1 MQDQRPMRYGD
12 FPRLF
17 EGFPPDEEVDL
28 WDTRT
33 ILRLMALARRA
44 EAGAAAEPDRDASA
58 DPGQLAI
65 QG

>member
-17 EGFPPDEEVDL
+17 EGFPPDEEVDV

-44 EAGAAAEPDRDASA
+44 EARAAAEPEAEAST
-58 DPGQLAI
+58 DPGQLVV
-65 QG
+65 QR

>member
-33 ILRLMALARRA
+33 ILRLMALARNA
-44 EAGAAAEPDRDASA
+44 EARAATEPARDAPA
-58 DPGQLAI
+58 GPEQLAVH
-65 QG
+65 G